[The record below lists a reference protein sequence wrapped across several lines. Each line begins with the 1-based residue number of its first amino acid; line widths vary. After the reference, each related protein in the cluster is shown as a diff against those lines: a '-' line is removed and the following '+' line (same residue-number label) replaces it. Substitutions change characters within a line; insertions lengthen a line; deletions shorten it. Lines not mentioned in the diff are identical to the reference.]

1 MRQIR
6 GAAAFLVVLL
16 VGCDFFGGG
25 PEPTPRPPEIRSFTA
40 NPAVITTPGQDVT
53 LSWQLSGAVTSLT
66 LDPGGVAVSGSS
78 TTVNPTQ
85 TTTYTLTARN
95 SAGES
100 SAQTTVT
107 LDDGTAPEP
116 PGQDTTPPTG
126 NFAVGPTAN
135 GPFTNDRA
143 ENITG
148 PNDERVVQVE
158 PGDSFFA
165 QVSYSDPSGIAAIEV
180 NLVNSNPP
188 GIAGTLVQG
197 QSISG
202 FTLVGPV
209 NTGCDLQNRPT
220 SITCVYQIDVGDDV
234 VNIDR
239 LAGSA
244 GEFAYVFRTRVTDAA
259 GNTSNEPIRGYV
271 VVGEAATSP
280 TLPEE
285 PTPPQPEPPTPE
297 PPAPPEEPTP
307 PQPEPPTPEPP
318 GEDLIASFTASPNPA
333 PAGASITFTWELSE
347 DAPAG
352 GTLVLTAD
360 QDVLASD
367 EIVLT
372 GSSYTL
378 EDGIDQETTFTL
390 SLLDEAEV
398 LDEATVTVTLTE

>member
-1 MRQIR
+1 MRQMR
-6 GAAAFLVVLL
+6 GAAALLVVLL

-25 PEPTPRPPEIRSFTA
+25 PEPTPQRPEIRSFTA
-40 NPAVITTPGQDVT
+40 NPAVITAPGQEVT

-148 PNDERVVQVE
+148 PNDERVVQLE

-165 QVSYSDPSGIAAIEV
+165 QVSYSDPSGIAAIQI
-180 NLVNSNPP
+180 NLVNRNPP

-197 QSISG
+197 QSVSG

-209 NTGCDLQNRPT
+209 NSGCDLQNRPT

-239 LAGSA
+239 LAGSEN
-244 GEFAYVFRTRVTDAA
+244 EFAYVFRTQVTDAA

-271 VVGEAATSP
+271 IIE
-280 TLPEE
+280 
-285 PTPPQPEPPTPE
+285 
-297 PPAPPEEPTP
+297 
-307 PQPEPPTPEPP
+307 
-318 GEDLIASFTASPNPA
+318 
-333 PAGASITFTWELSE
+333 
-347 DAPAG
+347 
-352 GTLVLTAD
+352 
-360 QDVLASD
+360 
-367 EIVLT
+367 
-372 GSSYTL
+372 
-378 EDGIDQETTFTL
+378 
-390 SLLDEAEV
+390 
-398 LDEATVTVTLTE
+398 